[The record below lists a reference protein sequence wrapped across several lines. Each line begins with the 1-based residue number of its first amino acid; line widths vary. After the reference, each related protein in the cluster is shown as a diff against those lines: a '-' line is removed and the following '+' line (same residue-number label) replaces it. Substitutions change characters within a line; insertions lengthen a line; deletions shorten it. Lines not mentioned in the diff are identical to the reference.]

1 MCVAVCVMD
10 VCCSKS
16 HGCVLQR
23 EGVMDMC
30 WRESYGCVLQRGG
43 VMDVCKSARESW
55 ICVGERVMNMIS
67 FGYCCVGG
75 SWMCFIVHE
84 SHGHVCY
91 SARESWTCA

>member
-1 MCVAVCVMD
+1 
-10 VCCSKS
+10 
-16 HGCVLQR
+16 
-23 EGVMDMC
+23 
-30 WRESYGCVLQRGG
+30 
-43 VMDVCKSARESW
+43 MDVCKSARESW

-91 SARESWTCA
+91 SARELWICA